1 VRNVKKEKVGVEEV
15 LEELYNYS
23 MFGIK
28 LGLENIKNICEA
40 LGQPQNSYKVIHIA
54 GTNGKGS
61 TATTIERGLLEA
73 GYTVGKFTSPHIVR
87 FNERIQ
93 LNGVEISDKRICEY
107 FLKVKDVLV
116 EKGIKSTFFE
126 VTTAMMFLYFR
137 DENIDYLVL
146 ETGMGGRYDATNI
159 VESEVAVI
167 TNISL
172 DHTGFLG
179 NDIYSIA
186 KEKAGIIKAG
196 SKVIVGDSQDEV
208 IRAVEAEKREYT
220 DVLKKYGDVAYN
232 LDTENYLTEI
242 DLGGR
247 RYNFSLFGNYQVN
260 NFLCA
265 YEVLKTIGIS
275 EEIIQRAAS
284 KVCWPGRF
292 EVAGREPLLIL
303 DGAHNVD
310 AAARL
315 KENIKLSYGEDE
327 VAAIV
332 SVLEDKDIE
341 GVLAE
346 IRQFAD
352 TVILTSLSDFKRG
365 LTGEELVK
373 YAGDFSRVIV
383 EEDIEVAYNRAIKL
397 NKKAIVVCGSFYLL
411 SKFKGR

>member
-1 VRNVKKEKVGVEEV
+1 MKKEKVGVEEV

-179 NDIYSIA
+179 DNIYSIA

-220 DVLKKYGDVAYN
+220 DVLKKYRDVAYN

-242 DLGGR
+242 DLEGR

-275 EEIIQRAAS
+275 EEVIQRAAS

-315 KENIKLSYGEDE
+315 KENIKLSHGEDE
-327 VAAIV
+327 VVAIV
-332 SVLEDKDIE
+332 SVLEDKDIQ

-346 IRQFAD
+346 IRKFTD

-365 LTGEELVK
+365 LTGEELAK

-383 EEDIEVAYNRAIKL
+383 EEEIETAYNRAIKL